1 MFQRTIGKK
10 VKIHGIGLHTGEY
23 SEVSFYPAAHDTGLK
38 FRRTDKRK
46 SEYEPV
52 QVQSVFNT
60 NRATSLGK
68 ENSVST
74 VEHCL
79 ASIAALG
86 IDNLYIDINGPEMPI
101 LDGSSIGFFK
111 LLKSAGV
118 IHQQQFKKFIYV
130 TRPVTFTQDDKK
142 AKLIPYNGLRITIT
156 IDFPHPCIGQQTIDL
171 DIHEN
176 SFHKELASAKTFGFL
191 KDVEYLRSQGLIKGG
206 SLDNAIVLDET
217 KILNKKHLLFKDEFV
232 RHKCLD
238 ALGDLATL
246 GMPILGHLILYKS
259 GHQVL
264 NGLVN
269 KLLSSKDNFRY
280 VELGSGS
287 TSMFREVYETF

>member
-1 MFQRTIGKK
+1 MLQRTIGKK
-10 VKIHGIGLHTGEY
+10 VKIRGVGLHTGKH
-23 SEVSFYPAAHDTGLK
+23 SEVCFHPAPHDTGLK
-38 FRRTDKRK
+38 FRRTDRMD
-46 SEYEPV
+46 SSVYETV

-60 NRATSLGK
+60 HRATSLGK
-68 ENSVST
+68 KNAVST

-101 LDGSSIGFFK
+101 LDGSSIGFFN
-111 LLKSAGV
+111 LLKSARV
-118 IHQQQFKKFIYV
+118 ITQQQLKRFIYV
-130 TRPVTFTQDDKK
+130 TKPVTFLQEDKK
-142 AKLIPYNGLRITIT
+142 AEVMPYNGLRITIT

-176 SFHKELASAKTFGFL
+176 SFYKELASARTFGFL
-191 KDVEYLRSQGLIKGG
+191 KDVEYLRSQGLIQGG

-217 KILNKKHLLFKDEFV
+217 KVLNNKSLLFKDEFV

-238 ALGDLATL
+238 ALGDLTTL
-246 GMPILGHLILYKS
+246 GMPLLGHLILYKS
-259 GHQVL
+259 GHYVL

-269 KLLSSKDNFRY
+269 KLLSSKENFRY
-280 VELGSGS
+280 VELKS
-287 TSMFREVYETF
+287 